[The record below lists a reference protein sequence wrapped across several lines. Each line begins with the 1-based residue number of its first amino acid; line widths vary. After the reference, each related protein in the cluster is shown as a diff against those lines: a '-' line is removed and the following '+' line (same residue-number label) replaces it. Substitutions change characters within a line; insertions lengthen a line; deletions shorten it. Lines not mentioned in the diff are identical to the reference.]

1 MRLFSCLAALALVL
15 VAAAP
20 NAGAQVEV
28 FRVTFDEDAPN
39 AAPQAVPG
47 LGGLRPTGFGGEVEA
62 KGRVAPLFGD
72 AGASQAAGQVLALDA
87 PTAGD
92 FHLLDFDGSLL
103 AGVVTSG
110 TVRVGFDIAMDAAL
124 PGDGFAFFRAYDET
138 GEDIGAA
145 ILSFSESGFSVGLLD
160 YDPETGDF
168 LGIVYPD
175 GNAFGTD
182 TWHRIEL
189 TYDLDQ
195 STIRLALDGVDG
207 GIEAGMNRAT
217 GTGILGA
224 FFNWGTAYAGRSAID
239 TITIEVPE
247 DGDLPAA
254 PPGFTALLE
263 PETHGGTVLRPE
275 NGDFRQ
281 RGVAFFNDS
290 SVPLAWAPVY
300 DGVATY
306 RLVIANEDIDEA
318 DARPDFVG
326 SIPLRPNRTYEV
338 SLLIRADFP
347 RATWEISA
355 YLEGATSADADPDDD
370 LLGGRYGGMPAVTE
384 GPDGWERWTW
394 RFTPHWPT
402 AQVLRPG
409 FGIHEYGPGFDDN
422 VQFEIADYAVVELPP
437 FDLAAFAPGDGV
449 TFPGGPGAL
458 GMAVTGVEENSPGD
472 GTDVLAVT
480 TTAARFAFD
489 RAAGT
494 LAVEQ
499 RLNGQRELALV
510 SGLDLAELAV
520 QSWDAGV
527 AVLIGTGV
535 TIGVQA
541 DGTAVISP
549 HAELAATVESRIGGD
564 FNRIARGDL
573 FSMDDWGG
581 FTTNVH
587 TPLGTGRAPR
597 LALQTGGLAFDGL
610 APDDLSTTGAADP
623 GWTARA
629 DVSPGERLFVSA
641 FPTREYD
648 WEKSFDFVWDI
659 VAFGEEPGDYSD
671 PAFVT
676 DYILWNVHQRGW
688 AMSFGPRYEPR
699 TDIRYEPYAAAAE
712 AAGDRWLSYFS
723 QWFYFSRDPELFA
736 DEVMRWRDEYGMDG
750 MYSDGLAQ
758 DDWLS
763 AYVLMRRLRG
773 DVFPEGSIII
783 HDSFPQSGVAAAAFR
798 PFIYGYATATYM
810 AENAVVSAGADWAWA
825 RYVTGQHG
833 RANAFGVTKGDGWAG
848 FEGVE
853 KYLVGLVWGG
863 RGYYSVAGFEEQ
875 YIPKLLALEE
885 LWQEAGDDPFFFDRF
900 YHPEAQEL
908 TGYKIGRVG
917 MPLVQTTGGGGGVT
931 VELASWTPDAEVR
944 YTTDGTDPTPESARY
959 TEPVAVAAG
968 VEVRARA
975 FKAGQE
981 PSRIASSDTDL
992 GVWIE
997 PGTAGEAAAL
1007 SLDAPFPNPAS
1018 QSAAVRYT
1026 LAAPGAVRLEAF
1038 DVLGRRVAVL
1048 AEGEQPAGPHAARF
1062 EASALA
1068 PGVYV
1073 LRLDAGGQVL
1083 SRRVT
1088 VVR

>member
-1 MRLFSCLAALALVL
+1 MRALLRLAA
-15 VAAAP
+15 VAALSLSVAAP
-20 NAGAQVEV
+20 DAAAQVET
-28 FRVTFDEDAPN
+28 FRVTFDADAVG
-39 AAPQAVPG
+39 AAPETVSG
-47 LGGLRPTGFGGEVEA
+47 LGGLRPIGLFGAAEQ
-62 KGRVAPLFGD
+62 KLRVQPLFGD
-72 AGASQAAGQVLALDA
+72 VGASSASGNVAVLDA

-92 FHLLDFDGSLL
+92 YHLIDFDGALL
-103 AGVVTSG
+103 SGLVTSG
-110 TVRVGFDIAMDAAL
+110 IVRVGFDIAADGAR
-124 PGDGFAFFRAYDET
+124 PGDGFAFLRAYDET

-145 ILSFSESGFSVGLLD
+145 IVSFSESGFSVGLLD
-160 YDPETGDF
+160 YDPATGDF
-168 LGIVYPD
+168 LGILYPD
-175 GNAFGTD
+175 DNDFGTD
-182 TWHRIEL
+182 TWHRVEL

-207 GIEAGMNRAT
+207 GIEAGMSRAT
-217 GTGILGA
+217 GTGFWGA
-224 FFNWGTAYAGRSAID
+224 FFNWGSAYAGRSALD

-247 DGDLPAA
+247 EDGLPAA
-254 PPGFTALLE
+254 PPGFLALLE
-263 PETHGGTVLRPE
+263 PETYGGTVLRPE

-281 RGVAFFNDS
+281 RGVAFDNDDS
-290 SVPLAWAPVY
+290 LPLVWAPVY

-306 RLVIANEDIDEA
+306 RLVIANDGLDEA

-326 SIPLRPNRTYEV
+326 FVPVQVNRTYEV
-338 SLLIRADFP
+338 SALIRADFP
-347 RATWEISA
+347 RETWELNVIA
-355 YLEGATSADADPDDD
+355 YGVDPGVANLE
-370 LLGGRYGGMPAVTE
+370 GGRYGGMPAVTD

-402 AQVLRPG
+402 AESVRLAL
-409 FGIHEYGPGFDDN
+409 GIHEYGPGFDDG
-422 VQFEIADYAVVELPP
+422 VSFEIADFAVVELPA
-437 FDLAAFAPGDGV
+437 FDLAAFAPGEGV

-458 GMAVTGVEENSPGD
+458 GMAVTGVEESG
-472 GTDVLAVT
+472 DVLAVT

-510 SGLDLAELAV
+510 TGLDLAGLAV
-520 QSWDAGV
+520 QTWDEGV
-527 AVLIGTGV
+527 AVLGGTSV
-535 TIGVQA
+535 TVGVQA

-549 HAELAATVESRIGGD
+549 HSELVATVESRIGGD

-573 FSMDDWGG
+573 FSTDDWGG
-581 FTTNVH
+581 FTANVH
-587 TPLGTGRAPR
+587 VPLGTGRAPR
-597 LALQTGGLAFDGL
+597 LALQTAGLAFDGL
-610 APDDLSTTGAADP
+610 PPDDLTTTGAADP

-648 WEKSFDFVWDI
+648 WEKSFDFVWSL
-659 VAFGEEPGDYSD
+659 VGFGEDIDPADYSD
-671 PAFVT
+671 DIVT
-676 DYILWNVHQRGW
+676 DYLLWNVTQRAWG
-688 AMSFGPRYEPR
+688 MSFGPRYEPR
-699 TDIRYEPYAAAAE
+699 EGIPYLPYAEAAE
-712 AAGDRWLSYFS
+712 AAGKRWLIYAS
-723 QWFYFSRDPELFA
+723 QWFYFSRDPETFA
-736 DEVMRWRDEYGMDG
+736 GEAMRWRDEYGMDG
-750 MYSDGLAQ
+750 IYSDGLAQ

-773 DVFPEGSIII
+773 DVFPEGSLII

-810 AENAVVSAGADWAWA
+810 AENAVVDAGADWAWV
-825 RYVTGQHG
+825 RYVTSQHG

-863 RGYYSVAGFEEQ
+863 RGYWSVGGFDTE
-875 YIPKLLALEE
+875 YIPKLLALRD

-917 MPLVQTTGGGGGVT
+917 MPIMETEGTGGVSFQ
-931 VELASWTPDAEVR
+931 LASWTPDAEVR
-944 YTTDGTDPTPESARY
+944 YTTDGTDPTAESELY
-959 TEPVAVAAG
+959 TAPFVVAAG

-975 FKAGQE
+975 FKPGQE
-981 PSRIASSDTDL
+981 PSRIASSATDL

-997 PGTAGEAAAL
+997 PEGRDDAAGVLAL
-1007 SLDAPFPNPAS
+1007 DLPFPNPA
-1018 QSAAVRYT
+1018 AAGATVRYR
-1026 LAAPGAVRLEAF
+1026 LPAPGPVRLEAF

-1048 AEGEQPAGPHAARF
+1048 AEGERPAGPHAARF
-1062 EASALA
+1062 NAAALA

-1073 LRLDAGGQVL
+1073 LRLDAGDQVL